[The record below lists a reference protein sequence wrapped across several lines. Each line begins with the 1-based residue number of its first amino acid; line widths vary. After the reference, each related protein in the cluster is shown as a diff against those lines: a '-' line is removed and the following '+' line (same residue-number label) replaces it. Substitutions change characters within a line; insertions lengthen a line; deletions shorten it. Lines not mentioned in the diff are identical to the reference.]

1 MSGGR
6 KIPTKHDCSSFQ
18 HLKLGG
24 FCTSKLSAQRI
35 LRKPRQP
42 WFYRLFLTII
52 NYEKKAP
59 TIITVTCKTC
69 NTFHCAQRRYN
80 TALQRDEKNTFREIK
95 PRPYVTVRVCGAL
108 TVIIWLW
115 CMRGLAVRSDG
126 MLWMDIQRVRLI
138 TAERETIHPSTALLI
153 CPKLLI
159 PYLLTEQIHSRSPLV
174 LLEMCTHWLTEKKYQ
189 KSGMVITSFSQVNCK
204 AASFWSNDKCNT
216 IQKIAQKFQVK
227 MQ

>member
-1 MSGGR
+1 M
-6 KIPTKHDCSSFQ
+6 
-18 HLKLGG
+18 
-24 FCTSKLSAQRI
+24 I
-35 LRKPRQP
+35 LPSIFNHHQL
-42 WFYRLFLTII
+42 W
-52 NYEKKAP
+52 KKAP